1 MQKKTG
7 LNDAVRTGYGKLNNE
22 KLVIACMD
30 FKFIGGSMGSVVGE
44 KIARAIDYA
53 RKIKCLII
61 IISQSGVLQ
70 MIGRFINLISKNI
83 KLLLT

>member
-44 KIARAIDYA
+44 KRERAIDYLE
-53 RKIKCLII
+53 KKMPYNNYF
-61 IISQSGVLQ
+61 S
-70 MIGRFINLISKNI
+70 NI
-83 KLLLT
+83 